1 MEMTALKI
9 SYKMVIHEY
18 GGIFTLAL
26 IRYSMIVVVILDLKC
41 RRFLVRTISF

>member
-1 MEMTALKI
+1 MTALKT

-26 IRYSMIVVVILDLKC
+26 ISYSMIVVILDLEC